1 MKFFATVMGAALVAT
16 GVSAQQAIVKNNCGS
31 TIYVQ
36 SFPYDGSSAGPLTT
50 LTAGQTFTEDF
61 RPAGSTVK
69 IATTKTL
76 TTPLFFGY
84 SFTSSPDY
92 AYYEFSSEWG
102 NPFANSANTLGAGDG
117 CESFNC
123 AAGQADCYST
133 PSAKKVY
140 GCPQP
145 VDLEAVIC
153 A

>member
-1 MKFFATVMGAALVAT
+1 MKFSAAIMGAALVAS
-16 GVSAQQAIVKNNCGS
+16 GVSAQKAIVKNNCGS

-36 SFPYDGSSAGPLTT
+36 SFPYDGTSAGPLTT
-50 LTAGQTFTEDF
+50 LTAGQTFSEDF
-61 RPAGSTVK
+61 RAAGSTVK

-76 TTPLFFGY
+76 NSPLFFGY
-84 SFTSSPDY
+84 SFTKSPDY

-102 NPFANSANTLGAGDG
+102 NPFANSANTLGAGEG
-117 CESFNC
+117 CESFSC
-123 AAGQADCYST
+123 AAGQAGCYSQ
-133 PSAKKVY
+133 PAAKKVY